1 MEDDIVVEVGTGDDL
16 IVEVTHL
23 VIGLEAA
30 GLTVHVMEDI
40 MIEVIETEE
49 TIAVIVAVDPG
60 VTAEVGA
67 GGIGE
72 VEIVAENQR
81 GIEKGGGE
89 AANAVAQVAEV
100 IGDPPLALVLAGVRI
115 GVKVGVKVGVRVIL
129 RVRNP
134 QGVLVEVRLKGIETV
149 SLA

>member
-1 MEDDIVVEVGTGDDL
+1 MMEDDIVVEVGTGDDL
-16 IVEVTHL
+16 IVEVIHL
-23 VIGLEAA
+23 VIGVEAA

-89 AANAVAQVAEV
+89 VANAVAQVAEV
-100 IGDPPLALVLAGVRI
+100 IGDRPLALVLAGV
-115 GVKVGVKVGVRVIL
+115 
-129 RVRNP
+129 
-134 QGVLVEVRLKGIETV
+134 
-149 SLA
+149 